1 MTEPERNVTV
11 CILAGDR
18 TIDDPLCQ
26 SQGVPGKALVSLAGE
41 PLLAHVLKAVQAWPR
56 LGRIA
61 LVAPHTPQHQC
72 VVESVLQPDVALDWH
87 PPAKRLP
94 ASIRNVWVD
103 QPPGQ
108 VGVIVTADHAL
119 LQPAWLEQVYQA
131 VAGAAEVAVG
141 LAEYDTV
148 MAEFPGSRRT
158 RYRFFDGSICGGNV
172 FAFQMPQILSV
183 LDLWQRMEAERKKP
197 WKVLSLL
204 GPGHVLAYLTGRLT
218 LAKAFAR
225 LSAQTGVRVEPVVI
239 DDGAVAVDID
249 SVADL
254 ALAEQALVR
263 RRQAGGSC

>member
-41 PLLAHVLKAVQAWPR
+41 PLLAHVLKAIQAWPR

-61 LVAPHTPQHQC
+61 LVAPHTPEHQR
-72 VVESVLQPDVALDWH
+72 VVEAILRPDVGVDWH
-87 PPAKRLP
+87 PPAERLP
-94 ASIRNVWVD
+94 ASIRGVWAD
-103 QPPGQ
+103 QPPGLR
-108 VGVIVTADHAL
+108 GVIVTADHAL

-131 VAGAAEVAVG
+131 VVGTAEVAVG
-141 LAEYDTV
+141 LAQYDTV

-158 RYRFFDGSICGGNV
+158 RYRFLDGSICGGNV
-172 FAFQMPQILSV
+172 FALQTPQILNV

-204 GPGHVLAYLTGRLT
+204 GPGHVLAYLRGRLT
-218 LAKAFAR
+218 LASAFAR

-239 DDGAVAVDID
+239 DDGAVAVDVD
-249 SVADL
+249 TVADL
-254 ALAEQALVR
+254 ALAEKALVR